1 MSYQSARNEMEK
13 GHASCSAEA
22 VLSPI
27 ANQWGWCQIW
37 HMSICQMALKK
48 KKRRNQGLQKEQRQG
63 IMCGE
68 IEILG
73 MGVHCVSSW
82 VYSSSWAAWGN
93 MEEIKAWQNIAKMGL
108 EEERKWQVNRVSRLT
123 ENVSN
128 QVHFF
133 FFFVFRTECLED
145 ARYRAGCC
153 AVAWGKSRER
163 WTETFC
169 AYLVWEKPSAC
180 VSDWKWISVGKDF
193 SQCRIRENKISY
205 PFSLKSTEKA
215 LRARKGVFIKN
226 VKNS

>member
-27 ANQWGWCQIW
+27 ANQWEWCQIW

-73 MGVHCVSSW
+73 IGVHCVSSW

-133 FFFVFRTECLED
+133 FFLFSKPSVLKTQDTEQVVVQLLGV
-145 ARYRAGCC
+145 RAGRDELRLFVHTLC
-153 AVAWGKSRER
+153 GRSPL
-163 WTETFC
+163 
-169 AYLVWEKPSAC
+169 LVYQTGNGSLLA
-180 VSDWKWISVGKDF
+180 
-193 SQCRIRENKISY
+193 KISLSVESEKIKSHI
-205 PFSLKSTEKA
+205 PFHLKA
-215 LRARKGVFIKN
+215 LKKHWEPEKGY
-226 VKNS
+226 S